1 MTSGG
6 IRSPRIAKRLSAVKT
21 STVEALSSML
31 SRKRKQTEEASHY
44 KFLEDLQASSEVQT
58 LKDLESN
65 ISQIDN
71 SLHCELEMIS
81 GHYSTAVPSV
91 FPCKGKSYSEDLGSY
106 QPVCLLFS
114 PSGHY
119 KFQVFIHRTVQEGKI
134 NLRDVE
140 HVVENLKVNSGYV
153 MRNGIVDYDDIIKDI
168 RIQPLNVKE
177 VWPWRYIGAI
187 KCKLWHKP
195 RKQVSSEE
203 MAEAVLETMCVECK
217 LVRRKMLVVREK
229 RKSLNKESRVEK
241 QQASSK
247 VRVSYLSPESQVRQ
261 NNVRRKRKHFRR
273 MAERLISRTVNEEQ
287 NNELVKLVSC
297 LESCKED
304 QESMNKV
311 FDEADGHNPGSGAVI
326 RELWH
331 LEKEAFF
338 TKISEEI
345 VCFMKQYSSFH
356 LTIKKHE

>member
-1 MTSGG
+1 
-6 IRSPRIAKRLSAVKT
+6 
-21 STVEALSSML
+21 
-31 SRKRKQTEEASHY
+31 
-44 KFLEDLQASSEVQT
+44 
-58 LKDLESN
+58 
-65 ISQIDN
+65 
-71 SLHCELEMIS
+71 
-81 GHYSTAVPSV
+81 
-91 FPCKGKSYSEDLGSY
+91 
-106 QPVCLLFS
+106 
-114 PSGHY
+114 
-119 KFQVFIHRTVQEGKI
+119 
-134 NLRDVE
+134 
-140 HVVENLKVNSGYV
+140 
-153 MRNGIVDYDDIIKDI
+153 
-168 RIQPLNVKE
+168 
-177 VWPWRYIGAI
+177 
-187 KCKLWHKP
+187 
-195 RKQVSSEE
+195 
-203 MAEAVLETMCVECK
+203 
-217 LVRRKMLVVREK
+217 MLVVCEK
-229 RKSLNKESRVEK
+229 RKSLDEESRVEK

>member
-1 MTSGG
+1 MASS
-6 IRSPRIAKRLSAVKT
+6 RSPRIAKRLSAVKT

-71 SLHCELEMIS
+71 LLHCELRVIS

-91 FPCKGKSYSEDLGSY
+91 FPCKEKSYSEYLGSC

-187 KCKLWHKP
+187 KCKLSHKP

-203 MAEAVLETMCVECK
+203 MAEAMLETMCVECK
-217 LVRRKMLVVREK
+217 LV
-229 RKSLNKESRVEK
+229 
-241 QQASSK
+241 
-247 VRVSYLSPESQVRQ
+247 
-261 NNVRRKRKHFRR
+261 
-273 MAERLISRTVNEEQ
+273 
-287 NNELVKLVSC
+287 
-297 LESCKED
+297 
-304 QESMNKV
+304 
-311 FDEADGHNPGSGAVI
+311 
-326 RELWH
+326 
-331 LEKEAFF
+331 
-338 TKISEEI
+338 
-345 VCFMKQYSSFH
+345 
-356 LTIKKHE
+356 